1 MGIATIPAASSSGGL
16 PTGVGSVVASG
27 FASLGYSTFSLPAGN
42 YVVYAYANQSAATY
56 ISAPSNNILIG
67 RPTSL
72 PQTSY
77 GYQTIKLTTTETSF
91 TLASQQ
97 SMLYGT
103 IQFTSPTALSQQTDF
118 YANGGYFVIAGYAG
132 GTNYLSVGSLS
143 NIYGYSYYNTNQLTQ
158 TVVFSTTNTSAAC
171 WINTTG
177 TVVLAGQV
185 ALLSTSTNSGVT
197 WVTRTVTGV
206 TGNFQAFTYGSAN
219 GYYVGV
225 TNGTSNNIV
234 SSTDAV
240 TWVTRASANTMG
252 ILCVAYGNSTFVA
265 GGVAGTVSSST
276 DSITWSSRTTPQAA
290 YNYQSIAY
298 GAGVFVTVTQGTSV
312 EGVAVPNVAVST
324 NGTTWTGV
332 TLAFSGSYANAI
344 RDSLTFANNL
354 FWFRD
359 SNSINNNIFVSTN
372 GTTWTGWSDQQAA
385 SKASDYYYT
394 KLYSTNFGLTGY
406 YNGTTNFGFTTLTP
420 LTYAVYNNT
429 NTAIN

>member
-1 MGIATIPAASSSGGL
+1 MGIATIPAASTSGGL

-56 ISAPSNNILIG
+56 ISAPSNNILIS
-67 RPTSL
+67 RPISL
-72 PQTSY
+72 PQNPS

-103 IQFTSPTALSQQTDF
+103 IQNTSPNLLTHLNDL
-118 YANGGYFVIAGYAG
+118 YANGGYFVIAGYSS

-143 NIYGYSYYNTNQLTQ
+143 NIYNGTASNTNQLTQ
-158 TVVFSTTNTSAAC
+158 TQVFATTSNNATC

-177 TVVLAGQV
+177 TVVLAGQL

-206 TGNFQAFTYGSAN
+206 TGIFKAFTYGSAN

-225 TNGTSNNIV
+225 TQGTSNNIV

-240 TWVTRASANTMG
+240 TWVTRASANTAG
-252 ILCVAYGNSTFVA
+252 LLCVAYGNSTFVA
-265 GGVAGTVSSST
+265 AGYSGTVSSST
-276 DSITWSSRTTPQAA
+276 DSITWSSRTTPQTG
-290 YNYQSIAY
+290 YVYYSIAY
-298 GAGVFVTVTQGTSV
+298 GAGVFVTVASGTA
-312 EGVAVPNVAVST
+312 GATPNVAVST

-332 TLAFSGSYANAI
+332 TFAFNGSYASANY

-359 SNSINNNIFVSTN
+359 SNYNNIFVSTN
-372 GTTWTGWSDQQAA
+372 GTTWTGWYDYSAA
-385 SKASDYYYT
+385 SIASDYAYS
-394 KLYSTNFGLTGY
+394 KLYSTNFGLMGY
-406 YNGTTNFGFTTLTP
+406 YSDSANQFGFTTPTP

>member
-1 MGIATIPAASSSGGL
+1 MGIATLPTASSSGGL

-56 ISAPSNNILIG
+56 ISAPSNNILIS
-67 RPTSL
+67 RPISL
-72 PQTSY
+72 AQNSS

-103 IQFTSPTALSQQTDF
+103 IQYLSPNTLTRLNDF
-118 YANGGYFVIAGYAG
+118 YANGGYFVIAGYNST
-132 GTNYLSVGSLS
+132 TNYLSLGSLS
-143 NIYGYSYYNTNQLTQ
+143 NIYNAVSNNTNQLTQ
-158 TVVFSTTNTSAAC
+158 TSVFGTTSNNAVC

-177 TVVLAGQV
+177 TVVLAGQL

-225 TNGTSNNIV
+225 IGATSNNIV

-240 TWVTRASANTMG
+240 TWVTRASANTAG
-252 ILCVAYGNSTFVA
+252 IYCVAYGNSTFVA
-265 GGVAGTVSSST
+265 AGVSGSVSSST
-276 DSITWSSRTTPQAA
+276 DSITWSSRTTPQTT
-290 YNYQSIAY
+290 YSYRSIAY
-298 GAGVFVTVTQGTSV
+298 GAGVFVTVASATSV
-312 EGVAVPNVAVST
+312 GGGAVPNVAVST

-332 TLAFSGSYANAI
+332 TLAFSGNYANPVD

-359 SNSINNNIFVSTN
+359 SQNSNIFVSTN
-372 GTTWTGWSDQQAA
+372 GTTWTGWYDYQAESVA
-385 SKASDYYYT
+385 TDYIYT

-406 YNGTTNFGFTTLTP
+406 YNGQTNFGFTTLTP

>member
-1 MGIATIPAASSSGGL
+1 MGIATLPTASSSGGL

-56 ISAPSNNILIG
+56 ISAPSNNILIS
-67 RPTSL
+67 RPISL
-72 PQTSY
+72 PQNSS

-103 IQFTSPTALSQQTDF
+103 IQYPSPNALTRINDF
-118 YANGGYFVIAGYAG
+118 YANGGYFVIAGYNS
-132 GTNYLSVGSLS
+132 TINYLSVGSLS
-143 NIYGYSYYNTNQLTQ
+143 NIYNAVGYNTNQLTQ
-158 TVVFSTTNTSAAC
+158 TTVFATTSNLATC

-177 TVVLAGQV
+177 TVVLAGQA

-206 TGNFQAFTYGSAN
+206 TASFQAFTYGSAN

-240 TWVTRASANTMG
+240 TWVTRASANTIG
-252 ILCVAYGNSTFVA
+252 FLCVAYGNSTFVA
-265 GGVAGTVSSST
+265 AGYSGTVSSST
-276 DSITWSSRTTPQAA
+276 DSITWSSRTTPQTT
-290 YNYQSIAY
+290 YNYKSIAY
-298 GAGVFVTVTQGTSV
+298 GAGVFVTVASSASN
-312 EGVAVPNVAVST
+312 AVPNVAVST
-324 NGTTWTGV
+324 NGTTWTSV
-332 TLAFSGSYANAI
+332 TLAFSGNYAAAYD

-359 SNSINNNIFVSTN
+359 SNNTNTFVSTN
-372 GTTWTGWSDQQAA
+372 GTTWTGWSDPQAA
-385 SKASDYYYT
+385 SVSTNYAYT

-406 YNGTTNFGFTTLTP
+406 YSDAATQFGFTTLTP